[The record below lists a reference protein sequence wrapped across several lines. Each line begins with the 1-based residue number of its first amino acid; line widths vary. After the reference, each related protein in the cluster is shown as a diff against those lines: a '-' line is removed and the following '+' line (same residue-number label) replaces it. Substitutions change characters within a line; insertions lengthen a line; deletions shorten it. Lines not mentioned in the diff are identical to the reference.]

1 MLDHVVISVPANRLE
16 QVANWYLA
24 ALAPIGYAKQRE
36 YPGMAVGLGPNKD
49 LAPFWIGVKEEAA
62 IAATHRFSQQ
72 RSLHSRSIL
81 RGSPQGWR
89 EVQRETWTEANVS
102 SGVLWCFCIG
112 PNGVDSSV
120 GALFRMAYNIQEQHR
135 GGRSRG

>member
-62 IAATHRFSQQ
+62 IAATHIAF
-72 RSLHSRSIL
+72 RSNDHYTVDQFYEEALKAGGKCNGKPGL
-81 RGSPQGWR
+81 RQMYHQEYYG
-89 EVQRETWTEANVS
+89 AF
-102 SGVLWCFCIG
+102 VLDPMG
-112 PNGVDSSV
+112 
-120 GALFRMAYNIQEQHR
+120 
-135 GGRSRG
+135 